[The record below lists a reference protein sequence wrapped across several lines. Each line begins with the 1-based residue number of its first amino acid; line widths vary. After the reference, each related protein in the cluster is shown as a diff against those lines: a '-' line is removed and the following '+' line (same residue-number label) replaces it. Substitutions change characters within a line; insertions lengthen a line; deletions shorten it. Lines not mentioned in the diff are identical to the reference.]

1 MKNLIFVAAMSCMVC
16 ACGQQA
22 ADTGNPFL
30 SEFETPYGT
39 PDFDRI
45 KVEHYEPAF
54 LKGIEQQNEEIKAI
68 VENPEEPSFE
78 NTIVALDNSGEILA
92 RVSGVF
98 FALTE
103 ADTNDEMMALEA
115 KIAPML
121 SEHSDNI
128 FLNQDLYKR
137 VAAVH
142 AQEEA
147 GKIQLTTEQHYLLDK
162 YYKEFVRSG
171 AGLDAQK
178 QERLRE
184 INKQLST
191 LTIEFGNH
199 VLADN
204 NDYLLVVDKKED
216 LAGLPDAVIAGAAQ
230 EAKAHGKDG
239 KWVFTLQESSRTP
252 LLQYAQNRELRKN
265 IYQAYTSLGN
275 RGNANDN
282 KEVLKK
288 VLALRLEK
296 AQLMGFNNFAEYQLA
311 DNMAKNPKNALDLL
325 YGLWEYSIKN
335 AKAEAAGLQKIMD
348 REGKGEKLEAWDW
361 WYYAEKLRQEKYD
374 LNEDAIK
381 PYFSQEDVHNGL
393 CTVVNKLYGITLT
406 PCDSISVYNKDVKT
420 YIVKDADGSLLGVFY
435 SDYMPRASKR
445 SGAWMSNFREQQ
457 EGVRPLIYNVA
468 SFTKPAGDLPS
479 LLTIDEARTM
489 YHEFGHALHGLLT
502 QCKYK
507 GVSGTSV
514 AQDFV
519 ELPSQIMEHWAVE
532 PEVLKMYAKHYQT
545 REVIPDSLIAKI
557 ENQALFNQ
565 GFMTTELLA
574 AAILDMEMH
583 CLTTMEGLDVLQFE
597 KQLMDK
603 LGLIPQIAPRYRSTY
618 FNHIMGGYAAGY
630 YSYIWAERLDTD
642 AFEAFKE
649 HGLFDQATATSFR
662 KNILEKG
669 GSDDPMKLYV
679 TFRGAE
685 PSLDALLKTRGL
697 K

>member
-1 MKNLIFVAAMSCMVC
+1 MKNLIFAAAMSCMVC

-22 ADTGNPFL
+22 ADTDNPFL
-30 SEFETPYGT
+30 TEFQTPYGT
-39 PDFDRI
+39 PDFNRI

-54 LKGIEQQNEEIKAI
+54 LKGIEQQNQEIKAI
-68 VENPEEPSFE
+68 VENAEAPTFE

-103 ADTNDEMMALEA
+103 ADTNDELMALEA

-137 VAAVH
+137 VASVH

-147 GKIQLTTEQHYLLDK
+147 GKIKLTTEQHYLLDK
-162 YYKEFVRSG
+162 YYKEFIRSG

-216 LAGLPDAVIAGAAQ
+216 LAGLPEAVIEGAAH

-282 KEVLKK
+282 KDVLKQ

-296 AQLMGFNNFAEYQLA
+296 AQLMGFSNYAEYQLA
-311 DNMAKNPKNALDLL
+311 DNMAKTPQNALDLL
-325 YGLWEYSIKN
+325 YGLWKYSIKN
-335 AKAEAAGLQKIMD
+335 AEAEAAELQKIMD

-361 WYYAEKLRQEKYD
+361 WYYAEKLRQEKYS
-374 LNEDAIK
+374 LNEDEIK
-381 PYFSQEDVHNGL
+381 PYFSQEDVFNGL
-393 CTVVNKLYGITLT
+393 CMVVNKLYGITLT

-445 SGAWMSNFREQQ
+445 SGAWMSNFREEQ

-468 SFTKPAGDLPS
+468 SFTKPAGDIPS

-489 YHEFGHALHGLLT
+489 FHEFGHALHGLLT

-514 AQDFV
+514 ARDFV
-519 ELPSQIMEHWAVE
+519 ELPSQIMEHWAVA
-532 PEVLKMYAKHYQT
+532 PEVLKMYAKHYKT
-545 REVIPDSLIAKI
+545 REAIPDSLIAKI

-583 CLTTMEGLDVLQFE
+583 CLTTMEGFDVLKFE

-603 LGLIPQIAPRYRSTY
+603 IGLIPQIAPRYRSTY

-630 YSYIWAERLDTD
+630 YCYLWAERLDTD

-649 HGLFDQATATSFR
+649 HGLFDQTTATSFR

-685 PSLDALLKTRGL
+685 PSIEPLLQTRGL